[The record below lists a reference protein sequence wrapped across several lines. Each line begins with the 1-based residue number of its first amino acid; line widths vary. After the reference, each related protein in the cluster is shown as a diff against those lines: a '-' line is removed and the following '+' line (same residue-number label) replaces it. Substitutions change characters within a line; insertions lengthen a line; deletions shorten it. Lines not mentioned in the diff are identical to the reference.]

1 MSEQER
7 TLDTDRC
14 VRCGK
19 CRDAC
24 LFLTKYN
31 LVIGDKDRLRP
42 LAYHCF
48 LCGRCTRVCPVHI
61 DGRQVIMNLREETAA
76 QEEKRVVKEHR
87 MLVWEKNHYK
97 YRNYKH
103 AAPKD
108 ESTRSVYFPGCNF
121 PSLFPKTNAYL
132 SELLYKEAGIG
143 TAYDC
148 CGKPIAELGL
158 EKDARRITKEITQNL
173 QKAGVDEIVTAC
185 PNCFYHLTPRCSL
198 KVTSIYDKLKELGIG
213 GRISRDLHFFVPC
226 PDRESR
232 AWVRSIQAFTD
243 GEITIEEEPQ
253 CCGLG
258 GSGGACEPELAEQM
272 ASSFTGREGGIDTCC
287 ASCTGRFTRSGAE
300 MHHILPEILGISE
313 QPDVAHSY
321 LNRVKTKWK

>member
-31 LVIGDKDRLRP
+31 LVIGDKERLRP

-97 YRNYKH
+97 Y
-103 AAPKD
+103 
-108 ESTRSVYFPGCNF
+108 NF
-121 PSLFPKTNAYL
+121 
-132 SELLYKEAGIG
+132 
-143 TAYDC
+143 
-148 CGKPIAELGL
+148 
-158 EKDARRITKEITQNL
+158 R
-173 QKAGVDEIVTAC
+173 
-185 PNCFYHLTPRCSL
+185 
-198 KVTSIYDKLKELGIG
+198 
-213 GRISRDLHFFVPC
+213 
-226 PDRESR
+226 
-232 AWVRSIQAFTD
+232 
-243 GEITIEEEPQ
+243 
-253 CCGLG
+253 
-258 GSGGACEPELAEQM
+258 
-272 ASSFTGREGGIDTCC
+272 
-287 ASCTGRFTRSGAE
+287 
-300 MHHILPEILGISE
+300 
-313 QPDVAHSY
+313 
-321 LNRVKTKWK
+321 